1 MHLFI
6 PERSNLRGRKEEIV
20 WKVVFTVALKF
31 ETRKP
36 LDDKKN
42 PNKLNVLHQEIGVLK
57 KG

>member
-36 LDDKKN
+36 LDDKKTQKIKCLTSGN
-42 PNKLNVLHQEIGVLK
+42 WGSE
-57 KG
+57 